1 MKLKIVAILLFI
13 SGLNCSAQI
22 SELTQADDL
31 KINHKKKYA
40 SNQAFGERYV
50 QMLNEKDTL
59 AILEL
64 LASEKL
70 IRKTIR
76 KERLSDEIA
85 DNLKKELGRDFDQ
98 RVLAENLKLLN
109 KLFQKLDFGK
119 YKFIALKPEN
129 KENPNE
135 VKLGKGTLIV
145 SKGNEKFKIN
155 VGRMIHTYKGWRVL
169 QVTDYFARIAP
180 LDEVAEE
187 E

>member
-1 MKLKIVAILLFI
+1 MRLKIVTILIFL
-13 SGLNCSAQI
+13 SGLSCSAQI

-31 KINHKKKYA
+31 KIDHKKKYD
-40 SNQAFGERYV
+40 SNQAFGERFV

-59 AILEL
+59 VILEL
-64 LASEKL
+64 LASERL

-76 KERLSDEIA
+76 KAHLSDEIA
-85 DNLKKELGRDFDQ
+85 DNLKKELEGDFDQ

-109 KLFQKLDFGK
+109 KLFQKLDSGK

-145 SKGNEKFKIN
+145 SRGNEKFKIN

-169 QVTDYFARIAP
+169 QVTDYFARVAP
-180 LDEVAEE
+180 LNEVAEE